1 MFPNLKEDYRIY
13 GHMMSAALWVMAV
26 YRYGRWVETLRFKI
40 VRKIFDKIY
49 WFFYNLV
56 STFTGVHL
64 PRRVT
69 LGKTFHIIHAGSI
82 VIHPKTIIGD
92 HVGIMHE
99 VTIGSRG
106 TYGAPVIGNNV
117 FIGVGAKILGE
128 ITIGDNVD
136 IGANAVVLKDIPS
149 NSLVVGIPGRIIEN
163 HVKRKWEPIRIRTD
177 K

>member
-1 MFPNLKEDYRIY
+1 MFDNIRKDYEMYPNLL
-13 GHMMSAALWVMAV
+13 HPVLWVLVV
-26 YRYGRWVETLRFKI
+26 YRFGRWVQTIKI
-40 VRKIFDKIY
+40 DIIRRILDKTY
-49 WFFYNLV
+49 WIVQRLV
-56 STFTGVHL
+56 STITTIDFPRGVVFGQRL
-64 PRRVT
+64 
-69 LGKTFHIIHAGSI
+69 HIIHPFSI

-106 TYGAPVIGNNV
+106 TYAAPVIGNNV

-136 IGANAVVLKDIPS
+136 IGANSVVLTDVPS

-163 HVKRKWEPIRIRTD
+163 HVRKKWEYNPES
-177 K
+177 